1 MVVDAS
7 AAVSAL
13 LHDGNAR
20 LQLVGNQLAAPH
32 LIDAEVLQT
41 LHKLL
46 HRGVLTPRD
55 AELSIQRWTRLGVD
69 RYPTTG
75 LSNRIWSLRD
85 NISAYDASYVALAEA
100 LNCSLLTADSRLSA
114 APGPTCSITVVPS

>member
-13 LHDGNAR
+13 LHDGHAR
-20 LQLVGNQLAAPH
+20 RQIMGSQLAAPH

-41 LHKLL
+41 LRKLL
-46 HRGVLTPRD
+46 RRKLLTLSD
-55 AELSIQRWTRLGVD
+55 AERAMRRWTRLGID

-75 LSNRIWSLRD
+75 LSSRIWSLRD

-100 LNCSLLTADSRLSA
+100 LNCLLITADSRLST
-114 APGPTCSITVVPS
+114 APGPMCSITVVTR

>member
-32 LIDAEVLQT
+32 LIDAEVIQT

-55 AELSIQRWTRLGVD
+55 AERAIQRWTRLGVD

>member
-20 LQLVGNQLAAPH
+20 LQLVENQLAAPH

-41 LHKLL
+41 LRKLL
-46 HRGVLTPRD
+46 HREVLTSTD
-55 AELSIQRWTRLGVD
+55 AERAVQRWTRLGID

-100 LNCSLLTADSRLSA
+100 LNCSLLTADTRLST
-114 APGPTCSITVVPS
+114 APGPTCAITVVAS

>member
-20 LQLVGNQLAAPH
+20 LQLVENQLAAPH

-41 LHKLL
+41 LRKLL
-46 HRGVLTPRD
+46 HREVLTSTD
-55 AELSIQRWTRLGVD
+55 AERAVQRWTRLGVD

-100 LNCSLLTADSRLSA
+100 LNCSLLTADTRLST
-114 APGPTCSITVVPS
+114 APGPTCAITVVAS